1 MTALIQLQR
10 LRGTGMIHKLLRK
23 LFIVEDDT
31 WFSAGDLEIYSGL
44 IDIALYTDDRDHRQE
59 ALTHI
64 RSMACSYINKGNPLG
79 YMLIAD
85 WNVLQ
90 LQSDNALV
98 NYLRAANAGI
108 PQAQK
113 KIYDYKL
120 NADSNAGSCILLAEA
135 YFLNGN
141 DQEGISYLKRCI
153 DLGCTSAE
161 SVLELHKNGTERMM
175 TSFYEIHSYISDFQ
189 WRLSESISLNYGDL
203 DDLHQEKT
211 RNFCRGF
218 TIARGAMT
226 TVDMDR
232 HTVTIAHSYMERV
245 LIKVEETTTKEV
257 QLLIKEWS
265 DMETTIRYLLD
276 GIKTTIDLS
285 ECRTE
290 LAQAIFDI
298 LGGFLYGLT
307 GDINRKTNDVYE
319 YVPHRK
325 EANGTESEVWRRL
338 EYPTA

>member
-1 MTALIQLQR
+1 
-10 LRGTGMIHKLLRK
+10 MIHKLLGK

-31 WFSAGDLEIYSGL
+31 WFSEGDLEIYSGL
-44 IDIALYTDDRDHRQE
+44 IDLAMYTDDRDHRQE

-64 RSMACSYINKGNPLG
+64 RRMAFDYINKGNPLG

-90 LQSDNALV
+90 MQSDNALV
-98 NYLRAANAGI
+98 NYLRAANAGVL
-108 PQAQK
+108 QAAK
-113 KIYDYKL
+113 KVDEYKL

-141 DQEGISYLKRCI
+141 EQEGTSYLKRCI

-161 SVLELHKNGTERMM
+161 SVLELHKKGTERMM
-175 TSFYEIHSYISDFQ
+175 TSFYEIHAYISDFQ
-189 WRLSESISLNYGDL
+189 WRLSESISLNYGGL
-203 DDLHQEKT
+203 DDLHQQKT

-226 TVDMDR
+226 TVDMDG

-245 LIKVEETTTKEV
+245 LIKVEETNKKEV
-257 QLLIKEWS
+257 QLLIKELG
-265 DMETTIRYLLD
+265 DVETAIRYLLD

-290 LAQAIFDI
+290 LAQTIFDI

-307 GDINRKTNDVYE
+307 GEINKKSNDVYE
-319 YVPHRK
+319 YIPHRK

>member
-1 MTALIQLQR
+1 
-10 LRGTGMIHKLLRK
+10 MIHKLLRK

-31 WFSAGDLEIYSGL
+31 WFSEGDLEIYSGL
-44 IDIALYTDDRDHRQE
+44 IDIAMYTDDRGHRQE

-64 RSMACSYINKGNPLG
+64 RRMAFDYINKGKPLG
-79 YMLIAD
+79 YMIIAD
-85 WNVLQ
+85 WNALQ

-108 PQAQK
+108 PQALK
-113 KIYDYKL
+113 KIDEYKL
-120 NADSNAGSCILLAEA
+120 NATSNAGSCILLAEA
-135 YFLNGN
+135 YFLNGD
-141 DQEGISYLKRCI
+141 DQEGVAYLKRCI

-161 SVLELHKNGTERMM
+161 SVLELHKKGTERMM

-189 WRLSESISLNYGDL
+189 WRLSESISLNYGEL

-218 TIARGAMT
+218 TIARGAKT

-245 LIKVEETTTKEV
+245 LIKTEDTNSKEV
-257 QLLIKEWS
+257 QLLIREWG
-265 DMETTIRYLLD
+265 DMETAIRYLLD

-290 LAQAIFDI
+290 LAQVIFDI

-307 GDINRKTNDVYE
+307 GEINKKSNDVYE
-319 YVPHRK
+319 YIPHRK
-325 EANGTESEVWRRL
+325 EANGTEIEVWSRL
-338 EYPTA
+338 EYPAA

>member
-1 MTALIQLQR
+1 
-10 LRGTGMIHKLLRK
+10 MIHKLLRK

-31 WFSAGDLEIYSGL
+31 WFSASDLEVYSGL
-44 IDIALYTDDRDHRQE
+44 IDIAMYTDDRDHRQE

-113 KIYDYKL
+113 KIDDYKL
-120 NADSNAGSCILLAEA
+120 NADSNASSCILLAEA
-135 YFLNGN
+135 YFLNG
-141 DQEGISYLKRCI
+141 DDKEGTAYLKRCI

-161 SVLELHKNGTERMM
+161 GALELHKKGSERNMA
-175 TSFYEIHSYISDFQ
+175 SFSEVHSFINNFQ
-189 WRLSESISLNYGDL
+189 WRLSESISLNYGEL
-203 DDLHQEKT
+203 DDLYQEKT

-245 LIKVEETTTKEV
+245 LIKVEETNTKEV
-257 QLLIKEWS
+257 KLLIKEWG
-265 DMETTIRYLLD
+265 DMETAIRYLLD

-307 GDINRKTNDVYE
+307 GEINKKSNDVYE
-319 YVPHRK
+319 YIPHCK
-325 EANGTESEVWRRL
+325 EANGTESEVWSRL

>member
-1 MTALIQLQR
+1 LTALIQLQR

-31 WFSAGDLEIYSGL
+31 WFSASDLEVYSGL
-44 IDIALYTDDRDHRQE
+44 IDIAMYTDDRDHSQE